1 MGKKKPL
8 LAMISILLGLLIVEP
23 IIYTPADARALS
35 ESDRKLE
42 LQFAGQQVLVT
53 VAGRL
58 NISQSDLQA
67 YVTSAALAVGKIY
80 GHIPAKRTVIRV
92 EAVDGD
98 SVGFATSTYDDDN
111 DCGLI
116 EIAIGRNTS
125 RETLDQSW
133 TLTHEMLHLGFPIV
147 EHSKRWL
154 AEGIATYE
162 EPIGRLRM
170 GMISADD
177 LWGDLMRYGPT
188 GLPQPGDRGLNYS
201 RTFERIYWGGAIYCL
216 LADIEIRQKTGNRY
230 GLEHALRGI
239 ASGGGTARSD
249 WSASQALAAGDQA
262 LNLDV
267 LRSLYKKM
275 AFDAYPVDLARL
287 WQQLGIKRTSNGI
300 VFDNS
305 APLAKIRQAI
315 ERGSQ

>member
-1 MGKKKPL
+1 MGEKKLL
-8 LAMISILLGLLIVEP
+8 LAMILSLLCLVLQQPAMPV
-23 IIYTPADARALS
+23 PADVRADFAG
-35 ESDRKLE
+35 DRKLE

-58 NISQSDLQA
+58 NISQTDLQA

-80 GHIPAKRTVIRV
+80 GQIPVRRTVIRV

-98 SVGFATSTYDDDN
+98 SVGFATSTYDDDK
-111 DCGLI
+111 DYGLI
-116 EIAIGRNTS
+116 EISIGRNTS
-125 RETLDQSW
+125 RQTLNQSW

-162 EPIGRLRM
+162 EPIGRLRT
-170 GMISADD
+170 GMISTGD
-177 LWGDLMRYGPT
+177 LWGDLVRNGPS

-201 RTFERIYWGGAIYCL
+201 RSFERTYWGGAIYCL
-216 LADIEIRQKTGNRY
+216 LADIEIRQQTGNRY

-239 ASGGGTARSD
+239 ANSGGTARSD
-249 WSASQALAAGDQA
+249 WSANQALVAGDQS
-262 LNLDV
+262 LDV
-267 LRSLYKKM
+267 EVLSSLYKKM
-275 AFDAYPVDLARL
+275 AFEAYPVDLAKL
-287 WQQLGIKRTSNGI
+287 WRQLGIRKTSNGI

-315 ERGSQ
+315 ERGQ